1 MGLEGAPFLI
11 VLGDSKSEAL
21 CAGGSCGL
29 AIDSDVANLIACDDF
44 DVATGGPPSPVLSKD
59 TEL

>member
-1 MGLEGAPFLI
+1 MGLEGVPFLI

-21 CAGGSCGL
+21 CAGGSWGL
-29 AIDSDVANLIACDDF
+29 AIDSAVASLIACDDV
-44 DVATGGPPSPVLSKD
+44 DDASGGPPSPVLSKD